1 MTIRKS
7 VTLAAILVT
16 LTVAA
21 ALILVAHVSHLRI
34 EQRLTQEAASGRSL
48 VWNQSLE
55 RLFERMD
62 AGMIDF
68 ERDFALRQALRS
80 GDAQVARQAVE
91 SLVNLVGEQGYFD
104 QLAVFDVNGKPLYSD
119 EESAVSSD
127 VQTLVTAVATDNQPR
142 HGLGRNA
149 RGEPTA
155 LLVFRM
161 LVRKDPIG
169 TVVFQKSLSTVLE
182 RFKTIQGAEVYLVG
196 AEGALFAGTRPE
208 LFERLSLSWPE
219 LGRTDRQTRP
229 VDAATYTATLLPL
242 PGVDGQPLAHLVS
255 VADDT
260 AAHLEQRRF
269 ELIAYTGVALLL
281 ILASLGL
288 FYYMRHA
295 LRPLYAAVVTVSAL
309 AEGDLNV
316 SFESGRQDEVG
327 TLMRALQSMVER
339 LRHIIGHLHVASGDL
354 HDSASHMVRL
364 GETSKIQFDRQKAE
378 TGHVDNAV
386 THLANAAQQVADHT
400 SRAVD
405 ATSDARQRIAHSR
418 RILDQTTQ
426 VIEALA
432 HEIDQAA
439 EVVLSLA
446 DRSQSVGNVL
456 GVIREIA
463 GQTNLLA
470 LNASIEAARA
480 GEHGRGFAVVADEV
494 RQLAQ
499 RTQHSIEE
507 IEALIGALRSS
518 SSAAVEV
525 IHANRDRAR
534 QSIDHYGQAVQNL
547 DAFSESVSILTDMT
561 HQIAGAAEEQS
572 RMAEEIAVAINQIA
586 TLAQDHAEAAES
598 GFGQGEHLSG
608 LSHTLREQ
616 VAYFRLN

>member
-21 ALILVAHVSHLRI
+21 ALILVAHAGNLRL
-34 EQRLTQEAASGRSL
+34 EQRLTQEAASGRTL
-48 VWNQSLE
+48 VWDQSLE
-55 RLFERMD
+55 RLFEHMNT
-62 AGMIDF
+62 GMVDF

-80 GDAQVARQAVE
+80 GDAETARQAVE

-104 QLAVFDVNGKPLYSD
+104 RLAVFGVNGELLYGD
-119 EESAVSSD
+119 DASAVSND
-127 VQTLVTAVATDNQPR
+127 VRALVEAVADDDQPR
-142 HGLGRNA
+142 HGLGHDA
-149 RGEPTA
+149 RGEPAA
-155 LLVFRM
+155 LLVFRL
-161 LVRKDPIG
+161 LVRHDPIG

-182 RFKTIQGAEVYLVG
+182 RFKGIQGAEVYVVS
-196 AEGALFAGTRPE
+196 AEGALFEGTRPE
-208 LFERLSLSWPE
+208 LLERLGLTWPT
-219 LGRTDRQTRP
+219 LGQIERQTRT
-229 VDAATYTATLLPL
+229 VDTATYTATLLPL
-242 PGVDGQPLAHLVS
+242 PGVDGRPLAHLVS

-260 AAHLEQRRF
+260 AVHLEQRRF
-269 ELIAYTGVALLL
+269 ELIAYSGVALLL

-295 LRPLYAAVVTVSAL
+295 LRPLYAAIDTVSTL

-316 SFESGRQDEVG
+316 SFDTRRRDEVG
-327 TLMRALQSMVER
+327 KLMRALQSMAER

-354 HDSASHMVRL
+354 HDSAGRMVRL
-364 GETSKIQFDRQKAE
+364 AETSKIQFDRQKAE
-378 TGHVDNAV
+378 TGHVDHAV
-386 THLANAAQQVADHT
+386 TELAKAAQEVANHT
-400 SRAVD
+400 SCAVD
-405 ATSDARQRIAHSR
+405 ATSDARRRIEHSR

-432 HEIDQAA
+432 QEIDQAA

>member
-7 VTLAAILVT
+7 VTLVAIFVT

-21 ALILVAHVSHLRI
+21 ALILVAHVSNLRI
-34 EQRLTQEAASGRSL
+34 EERLAQEAASGRSL

-55 RLFERMD
+55 RLFEHMD
-62 AGMIDF
+62 AGMVDF

-80 GDAQVARQAVE
+80 GDAQVAHQAVE
-91 SLVNLVGEQGYFD
+91 SLINLVSEQGYFD
-104 QLAVFDVNGKPLYSD
+104 RLVVFDVNGEQLYGD
-119 EESAVSSD
+119 DESAVSSD
-127 VQTLVTAVATDNQPR
+127 VQALVRAVAADNQPR
-142 HGLGRNA
+142 HGLGRSA
-149 RGEPTA
+149 QGEPAA
-155 LLVFRM
+155 LLAFRL
-161 LVRKDPIG
+161 LVRHDPIG

-182 RFKTIQGAEVYLVG
+182 RFKAIQGTEVYLVG
-196 AEGALFAGTRPE
+196 AESTVFAGTRPE
-208 LFERLSLSWPE
+208 LFERLGLTWPA
-219 LGRTDRQTRP
+219 LGQTDRQTRP
-229 VDAATYTATLLPL
+229 VDTATYTATILPL
-242 PGVDGQPLAHLVS
+242 PGVDGQPLAQLVS

-281 ILASLGL
+281 VLASLGL
-288 FYYMRHA
+288 FYYMRYA

-316 SFESGRQDEVG
+316 SFETGRQDEVG
-327 TLMRALQSMVER
+327 KLMRALQTMVER

-354 HDSASHMVRL
+354 HDSASNMVRL
-364 GETSKIQFDRQKAE
+364 AQTSRIQFDRQKAE
-378 TGHVDNAV
+378 TGHVDQAV

-405 ATSDARQRIAHSR
+405 ATSDARDRIEHSR

-439 EVVLSLA
+439 EVVLGLA

-499 RTQHSIEE
+499 RTQRSIEE

-518 SSAAVEV
+518 SSAAVHV

-534 QSIDHYGQAVQNL
+534 QSVDHYGQAVQNL

-561 HQIAGAAEEQS
+561 HQIASAAEEQS

-586 TLAQDHAEAAES
+586 ALAQDHAEAAES
-598 GFGQGEHLSG
+598 GFGQGEHLNG

>member
-21 ALILVAHVSHLRI
+21 ALILVAQAGNLRL

-55 RLFERMD
+55 RLFEHMNT
-62 AGMIDF
+62 GMVDF
-68 ERDFALRQALRS
+68 ERDFALRQALKS
-80 GDAQVARQAVE
+80 GDAQAARQAVE
-91 SLVNLVGEQGYFD
+91 SLINLVSEQGYFD
-104 QLAVFDVNGKPLYSD
+104 QLIVLKLDGERLYGD
-119 EESAVSSD
+119 EASAVSSH
-127 VQTLVTAVATDNQPR
+127 VQALVTAAAADNRPK
-142 HGLGRNA
+142 HGLGLDA
-149 RGEPTA
+149 QGEPVA
-155 LLVFRM
+155 LLAFRL
-161 LVRKDPIG
+161 LVRHEPIG
-169 TVVFQKSLSTVLE
+169 TVVFQRSLGTVLE
-182 RFKTIQGAEVYLVG
+182 RFKAIQGAEVYLVG
-196 AEGALFAGTRPE
+196 AEGSLFAGTRPD
-208 LFERLSLSWPE
+208 LFEQLGLSWPA
-219 LGRTDRQTRP
+219 LGRIDRQTRSI
-229 VDAATYTATLLPL
+229 DTATYTATLLPL

-255 VADDT
+255 VADAT

-269 ELIAYTGVALLL
+269 ELIAYSGVALLL

-295 LRPLYAAVVTVSAL
+295 LRPLHTAVVTVSAL

-316 SFESGRQDEVG
+316 SFETGRQDEVG
-327 TLMRALQSMVER
+327 TLMRALQSMAER

-354 HDSASHMVRL
+354 HDSASSMVRL
-364 GETSKIQFDRQKAE
+364 AEHSKIQFDRQKAE

-405 ATSDARQRIAHSR
+405 ATSDARRRIEHSR
-418 RILDQTTQ
+418 QILDQTTQ
-426 VIEALA
+426 IIEALA

-499 RTQHSIEE
+499 RTQRSIEE
-507 IEALIGALRSS
+507 IETLIGALRSS

-534 QSIDHYGQAVQNL
+534 QSVDHYGQAVQNL
-547 DAFSESVSILTDMT
+547 DAFSESVAILTDMT

-586 TLAQDHAEAAES
+586 ALAQDHAEAAES
-598 GFGQGEHLSG
+598 GFGQGAQLNDLSK
-608 LSHTLREQ
+608 LLHEQ
-616 VAYFRLN
+616 VAYFRIN

>member
-21 ALILVAHVSHLRI
+21 ALILVAHAGNLRL
-34 EQRLTQEAASGRSL
+34 EQRLAQEAASGRTL

-55 RLFERMD
+55 RLFEHLD
-62 AGMIDF
+62 AGRLDF

-80 GDAQVARQAVE
+80 GDAETARQAVE

-104 QLAVFDVNGKPLYSD
+104 RLAVFDVDGRLLYGDDAATASG
-119 EESAVSSD
+119 D
-127 VQTLVTAVATDNQPR
+127 VQTLVKAAATDDRPR
-142 HGLGRNA
+142 QGLGRGA
-149 RGEPTA
+149 RGEPVA
-155 LLVFRM
+155 LLAFRL
-161 LVRKDPIG
+161 LVRHDPIG
-169 TVVFQKSLSTVLE
+169 TVVFRKSLGTVLE
-182 RFKTIQGAEVYLVG
+182 RFKRIQGAEVYLVG
-196 AEGALFAGTRPE
+196 ADGTLFESTRPE
-208 LFERLSLSWPE
+208 LFERLDLAWPP
-219 LGRTDRQTRP
+219 LGRIDRQTRP
-229 VDAATYTATLLPL
+229 VDTATYTATLLPL

-260 AAHLEQRRF
+260 SVHLAQRRF

-281 ILASLGL
+281 LLASLGL

-295 LRPLYAAVVTVSAL
+295 LRPLYAAMVTVSAL

-316 SFESGRQDEVG
+316 SFATGRQDEVG
-327 TLMRALQSMVER
+327 KLMCALQSMVER

-354 HDSASHMVRL
+354 HDSAGRMVRL
-364 GETSKIQFDRQKAE
+364 AETSKIQFDRQKAE
-378 TGHVDNAV
+378 TGHVDHAV
-386 THLANAAQQVADHT
+386 TELAKAAQEVANHT
-400 SRAVD
+400 SCAVD
-405 ATSDARQRIAHSR
+405 ATSDARRRIEHSR
-418 RILDQTTQ
+418 QILDQTTQ

-499 RTQHSIEE
+499 RTQRSIEE
-507 IEALIGALRSS
+507 IEALIGALRSN

-534 QSIDHYGQAVQNL
+534 QSVDHYGQAVQNL
-547 DAFSESVSILTDMT
+547 DAFSESVAILTDMT

-586 TLAQDHAEAAES
+586 ALAQDHAEAAES
-598 GFGQGEHLSG
+598 GFGQGAHLND
-608 LSHTLREQ
+608 LSKLLHEQ
-616 VAYFRLN
+616 VAYFRIN

>member
-21 ALILVAHVSHLRI
+21 ALILVTHVSNLRI
-34 EQRLTQEAASGRSL
+34 EQRLTQEAASGRGL

-55 RLFERMD
+55 RLFEHMNT
-62 AGMIDF
+62 GMVDF

-91 SLVNLVGEQGYFD
+91 SLANLVSEQGYFD
-104 QLAVFDVNGKPLYSD
+104 QLAVFDVDGEPLYSD
-119 EESAVSSD
+119 DESTVSSD
-127 VQTLVTAVATDNQPR
+127 VQALVKAVAADDQPR

-149 RGEPTA
+149 QGEPAA
-155 LLVFRM
+155 LLVFRL

-169 TVVFQKSLSTVLE
+169 TVVFRKSLTTVLE
-182 RFKTIQGAEVYLVG
+182 RFKAIQGAEVYLVG
-196 AEGALFAGTRPE
+196 AQGALFAGTRPE
-208 LFERLSLSWPE
+208 MFERLDLGWPA
-219 LGRTDRQTRP
+219 LGRIDRQTRP
-229 VDAATYTATLLPL
+229 IDTATYAATILPL
-242 PGVDGQPLAHLVS
+242 PGIDGQPLAHLVS
-255 VADDT
+255 VADET

-269 ELIAYTGVALLL
+269 ELIAYGGVALLL
-281 ILASLGL
+281 VLASLGL
-288 FYYMRHA
+288 FYYMRYA
-295 LRPLYAAVVTVSAL
+295 LRPLYAAVVTVSAM
-309 AEGDLNV
+309 ADGDLNV
-316 SFESGRQDEVG
+316 SFETGRQDEVG
-327 TLMRALQSMVER
+327 TLMRALQSMAER
-339 LRHIIGHLHVASGDL
+339 LRHIIGHLHMASGDL
-354 HDSASHMVRL
+354 HDSAGRMVRL
-364 GETSKIQFDRQKAE
+364 AQTSRIQFDRQKAE
-378 TGHVDNAV
+378 TGHVDQAV

-405 ATSDARQRIAHSR
+405 ATSDARERIEHSR

-439 EVVLSLA
+439 EVVLGLA

-499 RTQHSIEE
+499 RTQRSIEE

-518 SSAAVEV
+518 SSAAVDV

-534 QSIDHYGQAVQNL
+534 QSVDQYGQAVQNL
-547 DAFSESVSILTDMT
+547 DAFSESVTILTDMT
-561 HQIAGAAEEQS
+561 HRIAGAAEEQS

-586 TLAQDHAEAAES
+586 ALAQDHAQAAES
-598 GFGQGEHLSG
+598 GFGHGERLNDLSR
-608 LSHTLREQ
+608 TLREQ